1 MPGDDFS
8 KWCGENPLICALVII
23 IIIVLVYNL
32 FFKKERM
39 TPFYLDQI
47 AMNASDPTTVKF
59 LGRERDPL
67 GMSMR
72 DYYLENDRNANNVVA
87 PRYNNDM
94 AYANHTDYL
103 QMPRWYRPGPNYKP
117 RPLAQLINQAGNVS
131 TADEGSIGNG
141 NVNTRA
147 VDANAGE
154 VIAVNGSERMNQ
166 RNKGGRERFFA

>member
-1 MPGDDFS
+1 
-8 KWCGENPLICALVII
+8 
-23 IIIVLVYNL
+23 
-32 FFKKERM
+32 
-39 TPFYLDQI
+39 
-47 AMNASDPTTVKF
+47 
-59 LGRERDPL
+59 
-67 GMSMR
+67 
-72 DYYLENDRNANNVVA
+72 
-87 PRYNNDM
+87 
-94 AYANHTDYL
+94 
-103 QMPRWYRPGPNYKP
+103 MPRWYRPGPNYKP